1 MSSKSRR
8 KNTPVI
14 QKLIESPFAF
24 TFRQAVR
31 LLERASSFIG
41 TSNSIFSINPVAR
54 FTPPATENIRFKTK
68 QTLSFPASD
77 LSGIN
82 IKKND
87 GARNQW
93 NMLVNFMGLTGSNS
107 VMPYHYSEFV
117 LKRLREKDHSIN
129 DFLNLFNHR
138 TISLFYQASV
148 KYQLPLEYE
157 RRKLHTTSP
166 FKTDKHSRM
175 LLALIGLGTNGLQN
189 RLYTKDES
197 LIYYSGLFTNKLR
210 TTTGLKQ
217 IIHHHFSIPV
227 EIQEFMGQWQDLIDD
242 VRTRLPGLEVPRGQN
257 NQLGRSVMLGRKG
270 WFSQGKFRIIL
281 GPLTQKQLHT
291 FAPGTT
297 TLKALD
303 EIVKLYINFE
313 HDYDY
318 VMRIRRR
325 DIPGRILLGHDKPPI
340 MGWNTWLSTSRE
352 NAAANDETVDIPV
365 SAHRLR

>member
-1 MSSKSRR
+1 MSPKSRR
-8 KNTPVI
+8 KNSPVI
-14 QKLIESPFAF
+14 QKLIESPFVY
-24 TFRQAVR
+24 TFKQAVR

-41 TSNSIFSINPVAR
+41 TNNTIFSINPVAR

-68 QTLSFPASD
+68 QSLSFPASD
-77 LSGIN
+77 LANIN
-82 IKKND
+82 IRKND
-87 GARNQW
+87 GTQNQW
-93 NMLVNFMGLTGSNS
+93 NMLVNFMGLTGSNG
-107 VMPYHYSEFV
+107 VMPFHYSEFV
-117 LKRLREKDHSIN
+117 LNRLRAKDNSVH

-138 TISLFYQASV
+138 SISLFYQASV
-148 KYQLPLEYE
+148 KYNLPLEYE

-166 FKTDKHSRM
+166 FETDKHSKI
-175 LLALIGLGTNGLQN
+175 LLSLIGLGTQGLQN

-197 LIYYSGLFTNKLR
+197 LIYYSGLFTKKLR

-217 IIHHHFSIPV
+217 IIHHHFAIPV
-227 EIQEFMGQWQDLIDD
+227 EIQEFMGQWQNLIDD
-242 VRTRLPGLEVPRGQN
+242 VRTRLPGLELPRGQN

-318 VMRIRRR
+318 VMRIRRC
-325 DIPGRILLGHDKPPI
+325 DIPERILLNPTKPPI
-340 MGWNTWLSTSRE
+340 MGWNTWLSMSRDTFP
-352 NAAANDETVDIPV
+352 ANDETVDIPV
-365 SAHRLR
+365 SANRLR